1 MLRVE
6 IIKDIRIAH
15 FVEGKGI
22 REIARDF
29 NVSRNTVRTVIR
41 TGIVD
46 QSYCRLDKHR
56 PKLGAFVERLVEL
69 LQEDESKPLKHR
81 RRAQILFEQL
91 QREGYAGGYDAI
103 RRYVGAWKKEQG
115 EVKLTSKVFIPLEY
129 DPGDAFQFDW
139 SYEQVELGGVPVEVK
154 IAQFRLCH
162 SRKLFCVAYTRESLE
177 MVLDAHV
184 RAFEFFGGICRR
196 GIYDNLKTVVTKV
209 LMGKDRVFNRRF
221 QNLASYYLFE
231 PVACTPAAGWEKGQV
246 ENQVGLVRHRFF
258 ATRRRFESLEE
269 LNNWLADEC
278 RHQAAVAKHPELK
291 DQTIDQ
297 VFADEQEKLI
307 ALPVSP
313 FDGYQGTT
321 ARVSSQLLVS
331 FDRNRY
337 SVNAMAAGKVVE
349 VRAYANRVVMVMND
363 TTVGIHKRHL
373 GRDKVIY
380 DPWHYLAVLE
390 QKPGALRNGAPFKRW
405 DLPVAMQ
412 EVRAL
417 LEARPDGDRQFVAI
431 LAAVKRYGLDDVT
444 AACGRALADK
454 TVSGDL
460 ILALLSRQHDEPQP
474 APVQLSQQL
483 PLLAMIPVVDCNRY
497 DRLLRGGVYGTA

>member
-1 MLRVE
+1 MD

-22 REIARDF
+22 RELARAF
-29 NVSRNTVRTVIR
+29 SISRNTVRSVIR
-41 TGIVD
+41 SGIVD
-46 QSYCRLDKHR
+46 QNYCRIEKHR
-56 PKLGAFVERLVEL
+56 PKLGAVIERLVEL
-69 LQEDESKPLKHR
+69 LKEDEAKPAKHR

-91 QREGYAGGYDAI
+91 QRGGYEGGYDAV
-103 RRYVGAWKKEQG
+103 RRYVGAWRKEQG
-115 EVKLTSKVFIPLEY
+115 KAPVKAFIPLEY

-154 IAQFRLCH
+154 ITQFRLCH
-162 SRKLFCVAYTRESLE
+162 SRKPFCIAYTRESLE

-184 RAFEFFGGICRR
+184 RAFEFFGGVCRR

-231 PVACTPAAGWEKGQV
+231 PVDCTPAAGWEKGQV
-246 ENQVGLVRHRFF
+246 ENQVGVVRHRFF
-258 ATRRRFESLEE
+258 ATRRRFADLEE
-269 LNNWLADEC
+269 LNEWLADQC
-278 RHQAAVAKHPELK
+278 RHRAAATRHPELR

-297 VFADEQEKLI
+297 VFADEKAKLI
-307 ALPVSP
+307 GLPVSP

-337 SVNAMAAGKVVE
+337 SVNAMAVGKSVE
-349 VRAYANRVVMVMND
+349 VRAYADRIIIVLNG
-363 TTVGIHKRHL
+363 TTVGVHKRHL

-380 DPWHYLAVLE
+380 DPWHYLSVLE
-390 QKPGALRNGAPFKRW
+390 QKPGALRNGAPFKQW
-405 DLPVAMQ
+405 VLPDAVQ
-412 EVRAL
+412 QVRTI
-417 LEARPDGDRQFVAI
+417 LEARPDGDRQFVSI
-431 LAAVKRYGLDDVT
+431 LSAVKRYGLDDVA
-444 AACGRALADK
+444 AACAKALTDK
-454 TVSGDL
+454 TISSDV

-474 APVQLSQQL
+474 PLASLSAQL
-483 PLLAMIPVVDCNRY
+483 PLLTMVPVVDCYRY
-497 DRLLRGGVYGTA
+497 DRLLSGGTYGTA